1 MACWQPISYISWQ
14 WGAMKTALLS
24 TGVRTV
30 SVVHLAPVL
39 RLLASIATVLSPS
52 FPFGIRM

>member
-1 MACWQPISYISWQ
+1 
-14 WGAMKTALLS
+14 MKNNATRTIRS
-24 TGVRTV
+24 EEITTGVRTV

-52 FPFGIRM
+52 SPFGIRM

>member
-1 MACWQPISYISWQ
+1 
-14 WGAMKTALLS
+14 MKTALLS